1 MKLADADVIAGTDIA
16 IALMPA
22 PDFVSVNVNVLF
34 GAVVSTSIDA
44 LTGAIMAWFMNGI
57 GVDVL
62 VEMTSN
68 CFIAVVTAWE
78 FSVPTP

>member
-44 LTGAIMAWFMNGI
+44 LTGAIMA
-57 GVDVL
+57 
-62 VEMTSN
+62 
-68 CFIAVVTAWE
+68 
-78 FSVPTP
+78 

>member
-1 MKLADADVIAGTDIA
+1 M
-16 IALMPA
+16 
-22 PDFVSVNVNVLF
+22 LF